1 MVKNVHIRPSCL
13 KVNSIQIAHV
23 EAMLHKPQN
32 RKPGSEWQRMCT
44 VGLPAWRLLPFRF
57 RMWRPNCANRKTGS
71 SEVNWK
77 HNVHMRPVWLK
88 VNSSQVPMLEA
99 MLCRPRK
106 SGNSEV
112 ERDLDVHAQVCLNF
126 RKNMWFQLLVPWWR
140 VFLPFH
146 WRSEHQLSW
155 SSENDILEP
164 KCPWRSILEMMPNSS
179 FSLDWGLVLHGGAWW
194 LCGPEHTLATF
205 QLQDF
210 FGKKKSDL
218 SYGAHQWQFF
228 IFLEEGG
235 FFFALKNDFKK
246 KPCP

>member
-1 MVKNVHIRPSCL
+1 MFDQRFV
-13 KVNSIQIAHV
+13 KVNSFQISKVDATV
-23 EAMLHKPQN
+23 RQPQN
-32 RKPGSEWQRMCT
+32 RK
-44 VGLPAWRLLPFRF
+44 
-57 RMWRPNCANRKTGS
+57 
-71 SEVNWK
+71 
-77 HNVHMRPVWLK
+77 
-88 VNSSQVPMLEA
+88 
-99 MLCRPRK
+99 
-106 SGNSEV
+106 
-112 ERDLDVHAQVCLNF
+112 LDVHAQVCLNF

-146 WRSEHQLSW
+146 WRSEHQVSW

-228 IFLEEGG
+228 IFLEGG
-235 FFFALKNDFKK
+235 FFFALKTTLKRSPVHRKANFLTKTEKK
-246 KPCP
+246 QGSYWFSIKN